1 MDSGPFTVVR
11 FNTCW
16 HTLDFFTGW
25 SGMSP
30 KWMCGKW
37 AHWDEEENNRW
48 WTPQINPWNRKIRTY
63 YYYFYWS
70 EKKTLNQ
77 SGRAGPINNNI
88 GILHSLQPHWRPPCD
103 WYQGFQLWY
112 VGSRPCNT
120 AKWSGNI
127 YKCYFNRIKMLFW
140 INNLLDEP
148 VVSRWHSLSFLR
160 GWESQRQNKSKL
172 TFKKIKEKRNTNIYR
187 WLSSDQDLYSFS
199 LFLSLSLS
207 LIRPSSLCNDNRYLF
222 HHHLLDFTIFF
233 LLFLRDIIYIYI

>member
-1 MDSGPFTVVR
+1 MMNPTNQSMKSQNQNLLLLLLLIR
-11 FNTCW
+11 
-16 HTLDFFTGW
+16 
-25 SGMSP
+25 
-30 KWMCGKW
+30 
-37 AHWDEEENNRW
+37 EENPRSIG
-48 WTPQINPWNRKIRTY
+48 P
-63 YYYFYWS
+63 
-70 EKKTLNQ
+70 
-77 SGRAGPINNNI
+77 GRAYIYNNI

-172 TFKKIKEKRNTNIYR
+172 TFKKEKRKKK
-187 WLSSDQDLYSFS
+187 
-199 LFLSLSLS
+199 
-207 LIRPSSLCNDNRYLF
+207 
-222 HHHLLDFTIFF
+222 H
-233 LLFLRDIIYIYI
+233 